1 MISLNESQVWTT
13 IGVLSATLVG
23 TITLVVS
30 LIMRTMRSEFGSVRS
45 EFGSVRGELASMRSE
60 FRAECDSI
68 RTEMRTGFARVHD
81 RLDHLDRDVNALMKH
96 TFGVDRE

>member
-1 MISLNESQVWTT
+1 MISLNEAQVWTT
-13 IGVLSATLVG
+13 IGVLGATLVG

-45 EFGSVRGELASMRSE
+45 ELGSMRSE